1 MCVHASACADMCAQ
15 PYENQGSTSGVGP
28 QELSI
33 SFLTQIFLT
42 EPGLTES
49 QGPFLGLCI

>member
-49 QGPFLGLCI
+49 QGPFLVLCI